1 MEINETKNVC
11 IFFAGYGHIAPTTP
25 VGKLVTIFYAIFGI
39 PLFLLYLSN
48 IGDIMATTFKWIYSR
63 LDTVQDFFEHLL
75 MNQNSRTEPAKIY
88 AKTNMG
94 SNSIMKG
101 HATILL

>member
-1 MEINETKNVC
+1 VL
-11 IFFAGYGHIAPTTP
+11 FPGYGHIAPTTP

-63 LDTVQDFFEHLL
+63 LDTVQEFFRKLHMKPHKHLL
-75 MNQNSRTEPAKIY
+75 MNKNSSTAPAKSSP
-88 AKTNMG
+88 KTNKRVLW
-94 SNSIMKG
+94 IQTLKWPQV
-101 HATILL
+101 AAK

>member
-1 MEINETKNVC
+1 ML
-11 IFFAGYGHIAPTTP
+11 FPGYGHIAPTTP

-63 LDTVQDFFEHLL
+63 LDTIQDFFAHLL
-75 MNQNSRTEPAKIY
+75 MNQNSGTASAKIY
-88 AKTNMG
+88 PE
-94 SNSIMKG
+94 
-101 HATILL
+101 TIYGFKF